1 MSAPIPVL
9 QALIHSPWY
18 FRDESRPMDEQ
29 AMGDDWHVRTALA
42 LERAFPGRF
51 ALECWRPDWR
61 EPVERTACVSGL
73 TCRIFPS
80 RRAAFGK
87 FLCEVSPA
95 MFAALWRR
103 ARRERFVLHVHE
115 MHSATG
121 MLAAFLPSG
130 AVKAAHTH
138 GSPPVGLRLE
148 NAASPLKRAVLNA
161 LWPLEKF
168 ALARYRCLFAIAD
181 RELAYLRSL
190 ELPASKLTM
199 GVDFHAFAPRARAEA
214 RARLSLPRDARI
226 VLYCGRSFR
235 LKGLDALLDAMDVV
249 RSRLPGAFLATAGG
263 LPQDELSAQVRAR
276 ADRDFARVPYEA
288 MPDLIAASD
297 LVAPNVADPGL
308 LGIGMA
314 TVEALAMDVPVL
326 SSALG
331 EFPGTDEERRSLGV
345 HYRPGRDDLAGA
357 IVEGLSLP
365 AGARPRE
372 TARRFYDW
380 PVIAS
385 RLAQAYEEL
394 WRG

>member
-148 NAASPLKRAVLNA
+148 NAASPSS
-161 LWPLEKF
+161 
-168 ALARYRCLFAIAD
+168 ARCSTRCGPW
-181 RELAYLRSL
+181 RNLRSRATV
-190 ELPASKLTM
+190 ASSPSRT
-199 GVDFHAFAPRARAEA
+199 GNSPTC
-214 RARLSLPRDARI
+214 ARLSCPPR
-226 VLYCGRSFR
+226 
-235 LKGLDALLDAMDVV
+235 
-249 RSRLPGAFLATAGG
+249 
-263 LPQDELSAQVRAR
+263 
-276 ADRDFARVPYEA
+276 
-288 MPDLIAASD
+288 
-297 LVAPNVADPGL
+297 N
-308 LGIGMA
+308 
-314 TVEALAMDVPVL
+314 
-326 SSALG
+326 
-331 EFPGTDEERRSLGV
+331 
-345 HYRPGRDDLAGA
+345 
-357 IVEGLSLP
+357 
-365 AGARPRE
+365 
-372 TARRFYDW
+372 
-380 PVIAS
+380 
-385 RLAQAYEEL
+385 
-394 WRG
+394 